1 MRASQRVRKALLTLH
16 VASSVGWLGAVL
28 VYLAL
33 GVAGVVSDDTA
44 LVAAVYVAMSWAAWV
59 VLVPLALASL
69 ATGVVQSLISPWGL
83 LRHYWVAVK
92 LVLTLVATGV
102 LLAYTQTLSTF
113 ADVAARVPLS
123 AGDLGVLR
131 STSVI
136 VHTLGA
142 LAMLL
147 GALVLAVYKPRGLTR
162 HGQRQRVIA
171 SARPPKAPGVA
182 SAHDGF

>member
-1 MRASQRVRKALLTLH
+1 MPRWARKASLTLH
-16 VASSVGWLGAVL
+16 VASSVSWMGAVL

-44 LVAAVYVAMSWAAWV
+44 LVAAVYLTMNWAAWV

-69 ATGVVQSLISPWGL
+69 VTGVVQSMVSPWGL
-83 LRHYWVAVK
+83 VRHYWVVVK
-92 LVLTLVATGV
+92 LVATLVATGV
-102 LLAYTQTLSTF
+102 LLAYTQTLATF

-123 AGDLGVLR
+123 GADLGVLR
-131 STSVI
+131 SPSVI

-142 LAMLL
+142 LVLLL

-162 HGQRQRVIA
+162 HGQRAAA
-171 SARPPKAPGVA
+171 STA
-182 SAHDGF
+182 SRG

>member
-1 MRASQRVRKALLTLH
+1 MRVPRWARKASLTLH
-16 VASSVGWLGAVL
+16 VAASVGWLGAVL

-33 GVAGVVSDDTA
+33 GVAAVVSNDTA
-44 LVAAVYVAMSWAAWV
+44 LVAAVYLAMSWAAWV
-59 VLVPLALASL
+59 ALVPLALATL
-69 ATGVVQSLISPWGL
+69 VTGVVQSLVSPWGL

-92 LVLTLVATGV
+92 LVLTFVATAV

-131 STSVI
+131 SPSVI
-136 VHTLGA
+136 VHAVGA
-142 LAMLL
+142 LVMLL

-171 SARPPKAPGVA
+171 SAGPPA
-182 SAHDGF
+182 